1 LELLL
6 VMKKCCCLLSHLGLS
21 NHSFYILSFDTT
33 AVYDHYYEDF
43 DFFFLCGDDTHVIVE
58 NLRGTC
64 NHINALTM
72 PTTHLFFLFLCTH
85 IVTAVLASMGSD
97 AVQYPLYMGSWFQS
111 PVILPR
117 QRDFYI
123 IHGGGGYV
131 LNKITLK
138 ALVVDL
144 ADCFATR
151 QSSSEDRWV
160 AQCLNRLGIKGN
172 SSVDDQGRQRFHP
185 EDVRFMATFDGVSD
199 NNGTLRLSYT
209 TESPVSFYGKSYQLW
224 ARHTG
229 SFRAAENLTSPSS
242 ISFHRLTSPLAM
254 KRHHAILYRSCPPG
268 TALGD
273 RLLLVAAR
281 GNNSC

>member
-6 VMKKCCCLLSHLGLS
+6 LVVAVKECCCLLFPS
-21 NHSFYILSFDTT
+21 NDSSSFDTT

-58 NLRGTC
+58 NLRGKS
-64 NHINALTM
+64 NHKNPLTM
-72 PTTHLFFLFLCTH
+72 PTYFFFSFSCTH
-85 IVTAVLASMGSD
+85 VITAVLASMGSD

-111 PVILPR
+111 PAILPR

-138 ALVVDL
+138 TLVVDL

-172 SSVDDQGRQRFHP
+172 SSVDDQGRQRFHT

-209 TESPVSFYGKSYQLW
+209 TESPVSFYGKSYRLW

-229 SFRAAENLTSPSS
+229 SFRAAGNLTSPSS

-273 RLLLVAAR
+273 RLLVLVAAR